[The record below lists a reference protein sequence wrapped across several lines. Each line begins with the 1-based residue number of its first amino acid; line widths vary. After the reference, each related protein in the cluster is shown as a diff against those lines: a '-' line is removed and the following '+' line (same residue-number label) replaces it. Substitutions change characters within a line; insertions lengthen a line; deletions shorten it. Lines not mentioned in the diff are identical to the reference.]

1 MMAIW
6 YQFSWPLTSNQI
18 YLVGS
23 HPLNFCTSLLVIQ
36 MGFYCIGFIV
46 LMLVLLDSEEA
57 ERIIQSKGLVFCL
70 HDEPGVYRVWMPNGE
85 TPGLAVSRA
94 FGDYCIKDFGLIS
107 VPHVT
112 QRDIT
117 SKDQF
122 VILATDGVCIRNNIN
137 YPYKLMSSLNWN
149 LICFVVMG
157 CHLKPRSCGNS
168 FFNQGKRKI
177 G

>member
-1 MMAIW
+1 
-6 YQFSWPLTSNQI
+6 
-18 YLVGS
+18 
-23 HPLNFCTSLLVIQ
+23 

-70 HDEPGVYRVWMPNGE
+70 HDEPGVYRVWTPNGE

-107 VPHVT
+107 VPHVK

-122 VILATDGVCIRNNIN
+122 VILATDGV
-137 YPYKLMSSLNWN
+137 
-149 LICFVVMG
+149 
-157 CHLKPRSCGNS
+157 
-168 FFNQGKRKI
+168 
-177 G
+177 